1 MNIFKSYRLLFL
13 LTAFGFILAFTFLS
27 CQKSEPNPYSIDAAN
42 PNTSTTNTTTVSP
55 PDTTPSFLA
64 SVNASPIITF
74 TPSKSASGGNMT
86 LKGVSTYYT
95 VTITFPT
102 SSTGP
107 GSYQIGFPSSTIWGF
122 VNNGGTYY
130 YCNYNYGV
138 GGSLVIDSISTRG
151 NYYGKFNFWAEDTVN
166 ISNSKQVESGSF
178 YHL

>member
-1 MNIFKSYRLLFL
+1 
-13 LTAFGFILAFTFLS
+13 
-27 CQKSEPNPYSIDAAN
+27 
-42 PNTSTTNTTTVSP
+42 
-55 PDTTPSFLA
+55 
-64 SVNASPIITF
+64 
-74 TPSKSASGGNMT
+74 MT